1 MTKKPPFTPPGD
13 FPQILEM
20 AIDDYHRW
28 ADGYFRGVESRN
40 TITAPLYHYTG
51 LAGLEGI
58 LKSDSIWFTDY
69 RHLNDPN
76 ELLHGLALAQ
86 RMLERRAQ
94 AGGFEGMLFAWV
106 NDLLNQKNFGRALE
120 FLIASF
126 SRNSD
131 ELGQW
136 RAYAD
141 NAQGVAIGFSP
152 TLFLAVEAAN
162 KDPRRNVFVGSV
174 LYDDAKTRQRHSK
187 GLDAA
192 GKIARDARKYAY
204 RHLRHKDI
212 GMEFLNRLSR
222 SVIASPLIWN
232 ALTCKHSGYRG
243 EDEVRLVMLGAKRKF
258 RGKTLKRT
266 RGTKIVPYVPYKLE
280 LGKPGSVVEIVV
292 GPAAPKSAEA
302 DVKALLNTYGIKA
315 RVRRSRIPYRNV

>member
-1 MTKKPPFTPPGD
+1 MAKKSLLTPPGD

-28 ADGYFRGVESRN
+28 ADAYFRRVESRN
-40 TITAPLYHYTG
+40 AITAPLYHYTG
-51 LAGLEGI
+51 MAGLEGI

-106 NDLLNQKNFGRALE
+106 NDLLNQKNFDRAFE

-126 SRNSD
+126 SRNRD

-141 NAQGVAIGFSP
+141 NAQGVAIAFSP
-152 TLFLAVEAAN
+152 TLFL
-162 KDPRRNVFVGSV
+162 
-174 LYDDAKTRQRHSK
+174 
-187 GLDAA
+187 
-192 GKIARDARKYAY
+192 
-204 RHLRHKDI
+204 
-212 GMEFLNRLSR
+212 R
-222 SVIASPLIWN
+222 S
-232 ALTCKHSGYRG
+232 
-243 EDEVRLVMLGAKRKF
+243 EE
-258 RGKTLKRT
+258 
-266 RGTKIVPYVPYKLE
+266 
-280 LGKPGSVVEIVV
+280 
-292 GPAAPKSAEA
+292 
-302 DVKALLNTYGIKA
+302 
-315 RVRRSRIPYRNV
+315 